1 MCLYLAVF
9 VWRHTAVCLYGG
21 FVFGC
26 GSGVETHSMRLYG
39 MGGDIEWDGMGEYR
53 KGDRSFGG
61 SPFFVFGIVC
71 LRLL

>member
-1 MCLYLAVF
+1 VALFLGAVL
-9 VWRHTAVCLYGG
+9 VWRRIQCVCTG
-21 FVFGC
+21 
-26 GSGVETHSMRLYG
+26 
-39 MGGDIEWDGMGEYR
+39 WDGMGEYR